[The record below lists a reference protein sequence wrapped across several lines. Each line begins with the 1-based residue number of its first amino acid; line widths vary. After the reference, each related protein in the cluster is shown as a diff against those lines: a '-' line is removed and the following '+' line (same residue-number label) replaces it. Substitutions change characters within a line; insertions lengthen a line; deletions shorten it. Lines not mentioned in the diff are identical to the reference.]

1 MGQRFAVKSGNWS
14 DPTVWDD
21 GQVPGMGDRA
31 FANANT
37 ITIDQDIVID
47 TLSTDYPQ
55 QYLPET
61 STAYLTDVTSSVSSS
76 GDYSTAYAAWRAF
89 SDPYLNTGWR
99 SNTTVTGWLS
109 YDFNSTRVIK
119 RYYMRKNTSIYG
131 PRSWTFEGSN
141 DGSTWDVLE
150 TISGNTQ
157 TVYVSGILA
166 NTTAYRYYRVNV
178 SATAG
183 NYQPWIY
190 NFGMTESTG
199 SVYGANKGGVYNIT
213 GSSDITFS
221 GTGFET
227 NNNTVCAISA
237 ADPDVVNIATTGSGT
252 ILNGYQ
258 QKSIGDV
265 ILVNITG
272 NGTINITGDLRGAN
286 FLRNGAVMSYSR
298 TGQIYVNSSCTLN
311 IIGNIYGTNNSNE
324 SYECPVVRLVASG
337 ATINITGNVFGST
350 DRYNHNTIWAIN
362 NQGTINVTGNMTA
375 YLGSCIYNN
384 SATTINHTG
393 TAQASNNPGYP
404 AIVSLKHTADVK
416 LSSPLI
422 NFSGSNAVAAFRMSF
437 NSGSAVEWQVQDT
450 TDTNFSIYSSNVS
463 GSTLGLPLTANVK
476 SGITFGPDNDLTGT
490 LVIPSADNV
499 RKGVAVDNTVGTAEL
514 TAEDF
519 LTAISSSAN
528 PVATRLKNVAT
539 VQTVGEQFNVFNP

>member
-14 DPTVWDD
+14 DPTVWDN
-21 GQVPGMGDRA
+21 GQVPGMGDRV

-55 QYLPET
+55 HYLPDT
-61 STAYLTDVTSSVSSS
+61 STAYLTDSTSSVSSS
-76 GDYSTAYAAWRAF
+76 GYYSTGYEAWRAF
-89 SDPYLNTGWR
+89 SDPYRNTGWR

-119 RYYMRKNTSIYG
+119 RYYIRKNTSIYG

-141 DGSTWDVLE
+141 DGNTWDVLE
-150 TISGNTQ
+150 TISSNTQ

-199 SVYGANKGGVYNIT
+199 SVYGALAGGVYNIT
-213 GSSDITFS
+213 GSSNITFS
-221 GTGFET
+221 GKGFET
-227 NNNTVCAISA
+227 YTTTCLTISA
-237 ADPDVVNIATTGSGT
+237 ADPDIVNISTTGSGT
-252 ILNGYQ
+252 ILNGNQ
-258 QKSIGDV
+258 QYNNADPA
-265 ILVNITG
+265 LVNITG
-272 NGTINITGDLRGAN
+272 NATVNITGDLYGVRTVRG
-286 FLRNGAVMSYSR
+286 GSVISYSR
-298 TGQIYVNSSCTLN
+298 TGQIYINNSGTVN
-311 IIGNIYGTNNSNE
+311 IVGNIYGSDNNNE
-324 SYECPVVRLVASG
+324 SYESPVVRLVGTG
-337 ATINITGNVFGST
+337 AVLNVTGNIYGST
-350 DRYNHNTIWAIN
+350 TVQNHNTIWAIN
-362 NQGTINVTGNMTA
+362 GQGTINITGNLVS
-375 YLGSCIYNN
+375 YLGSCIYNA
-384 SATTINHTG
+384 SATTINHIG
-393 TAQASNNPGYP
+393 TVQASNNPGYP
-404 AIVSLKHTADVK
+404 AIVSLNSSADINI
-416 LSSPLI
+416 STPLI
-422 NFSGSNAVAAFRMSF
+422 NYQGTSAIACFKTKF

-450 TDTNFSIYSSNVS
+450 ADSNFNIYSSNVT
-463 GSTLGLPLTANVK
+463 GSTLGLPLTTNVR

-490 LVIPSADNV
+490 LIVPSAANV
-499 RKGVAVDNTVGTAEL
+499 RKGVAVDNTTGTAEL

-539 VQTVGEQFNVFNP
+539 VQTVGEQFNAFNP